1 MQLGTYGSAASPQA
15 TATDTVIE
23 SGGVITVYG
32 NSVLAGRTELA
43 GSMTVTGTGVTVA
56 DGGVISIDLRKQ
68 TPEASNYMITG
79 LGYITG
85 GSYEIRISGNQA
97 AGVYRLA
104 ARTMNQEIPVM
115 TLKAQGLNR
124 GGGSVALTDRILY
137 IDFDYGYGICSDKNR
152 DMTLSFVK
160 TAQSGQTVG
169 AAVQN
174 RFDQIMVQSGAAAT
188 GLTAEAGGTIM
199 MGERTRLNTVFL
211 TGGTMQVLGAV
222 TMTAGGLLSID
233 VSGYAADTDTVMIDN
248 LAAIAGASLTLAA
261 GTTPAF
267 GSYKLA
273 GNAADFTGTVTA
285 ASFLSGN
292 FVWNGTGYNTLAD
305 AAGNYYDLAR
315 NAADELVL
323 TVSAAYAPRPT
334 GAPRPSFRCFPPE
347 RT

>member
-1 MQLGTYGSAASPQA
+1 MQLGTYGSATSPQA

-23 SGGVITVYG
+23 SGGVMTVYG

-43 GSMTVTGTGVTVA
+43 GSMTVTGAGVTIA

-68 TPEASNYMITG
+68 TPEAYTYMITG

-85 GSYEIRISGNQA
+85 GSYEIRTSYNQA

-174 RFDQIMVQSGAAAT
+174 RFDQILVQSGAAA
-188 GLTAEAGGTIM
+188 I
-199 MGERTRLNTVFL
+199 RSR
-211 TGGTMQVLGAV
+211 
-222 TMTAGGLLSID
+222 
-233 VSGYAADTDTVMIDN
+233 
-248 LAAIAGASLTLAA
+248 
-261 GTTPAF
+261 
-267 GSYKLA
+267 
-273 GNAADFTGTVTA
+273 A
-285 ASFLSGN
+285 ASQMQM
-292 FVWNGTGYNTLAD
+292 
-305 AAGNYYDLAR
+305 
-315 NAADELVL
+315 
-323 TVSAAYAPRPT
+323 
-334 GAPRPSFRCFPPE
+334 
-347 RT
+347 

>member
-1 MQLGTYGSAASPQA
+1 
-15 TATDTVIE
+15 
-23 SGGVITVYG
+23 
-32 NSVLAGRTELA
+32 
-43 GSMTVTGTGVTVA
+43 
-56 DGGVISIDLRKQ
+56 
-68 TPEASNYMITG
+68 
-79 LGYITG
+79 
-85 GSYEIRISGNQA
+85 
-97 AGVYRLA
+97 
-104 ARTMNQEIPVM
+104 M
-115 TLKAQGLNR
+115 TLKAPINR

-233 VSGYAADTDTVMIDN
+233 VSGYAADTGTVMIDN

-261 GTTPAF
+261 GATPAF

-285 ASFLSGN
+285 RLLPFGKLRLERNRVQYAGRCGRKLLRSRPQCRRR
-292 FVWNGTGYNTLAD
+292 TRAD
-305 AAGNYYDLAR
+305 GVGGICAL
-315 NAADELVL
+315 
-323 TVSAAYAPRPT
+323 RPT